1 MKNLDLLYEY
11 LRTGQVTVTFT
22 KKDGTERVMRCTQD
36 PNQIPNDGSI
46 LFTGSNHPEYN
57 DQCRVYDLD
66 LGEWRS
72 FKPSKLISFTCP

>member
-36 PNQIPNDGSI
+36 QNMIPTLFEGSE
-46 LFTGSNHPEYN
+46 HKEYN

-66 LGEWRS
+66 IGEWRS
-72 FKPSKLISFTCP
+72 FKPSKVISFTHP